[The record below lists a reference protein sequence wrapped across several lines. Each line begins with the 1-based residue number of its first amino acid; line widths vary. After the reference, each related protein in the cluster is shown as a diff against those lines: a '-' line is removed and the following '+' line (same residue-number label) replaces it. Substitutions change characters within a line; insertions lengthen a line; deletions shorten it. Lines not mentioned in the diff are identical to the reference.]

1 MQRMRVGSN
10 MVNTLYIDSNEPKN
24 VQQTVKL
31 TIQDRDT
38 DAQTETKGLKTAD
51 FIYNDV
57 AIERK
62 EASDLASSIK
72 DGRLKEQTLRMLEDF
87 EHQYIIVEG
96 DPYTLEYS
104 SLHKHAF
111 VGTMVS
117 RSSEG
122 IGIIYTPDVEATAY
136 AVNKI
141 VSKHEEN
148 GKRKIEELKRTNA
161 DTEDVQIAMLTCVK
175 GVSKEK
181 AENVLEHV
189 RWGDLLE
196 RIVRPSNTKEA
207 VTDTLCEVKG
217 VGEVTA
223 TRIYESFK
231 YMEE

>member
-1 MQRMRVGSN
+1 MTD
-10 MVNTLYIDSNEPKN
+10 TLYIDSNEPDKEGKKVQTK
-24 VQQTVKL
+24 VQQTIKN
-31 TIQDRDT
+31 RDT
-38 DAQTETKGLKTAD
+38 GAETEIKGLKTAD
-51 FIYNDV
+51 FIYKDV

-136 AVNKI
+136 AINKI
-141 VSKHEEN
+141 ISKHEED
-148 GKRKIEELKRTNA
+148 GERKVEELKRTNA
-161 DTEDVQIAMLTCVK
+161 DTEDVQVAMISCVK
-175 GVSKEK
+175 GVSGEK
-181 AENVLEHV
+181 AKNVFEETKFNSIEHILET
-189 RWGDLLE
+189 
-196 RIVRPSNTKEA
+196 NKAEA
-207 VTDTLCEVKG
+207 LQELQNIEGIGLKLSS
-217 VGEVTA
+217 
-223 TRIYESFK
+223 RIYESL
-231 YMEE
+231 EA

>member
-1 MQRMRVGSN
+1 MHKDMTE
-10 MVNTLYIDSNEPKN
+10 TLYIDSNEPNN
-24 VQQTVKL
+24 VRVAVST
-31 TIQDRDT
+31 TIHDRHTGADV
-38 DAQTETKGLKTAD
+38 ETKGLKTAD
-51 FIYNDV
+51 FVYRDI

-96 DPYTLEYS
+96 NPYTLEYS

-136 AVNKI
+136 AINKI

-148 GKRKIEELKRTNA
+148 GERKVEELKRTNA
-161 DTEDVQIAMLTCVK
+161 DTEDVQVAMISCVK
-175 GVSKEK
+175 GVSGGKAKKVFEETRFNSIEQILETNK
-181 AENVLEHV
+181 AEALEELQEIE
-189 RWGDLLE
+189 GIGLKL
-196 RIVRPSNTKEA
+196 SS
-207 VTDTLCEVKG
+207 
-217 VGEVTA
+217 
-223 TRIYESFK
+223 RIYESL
-231 YMEE
+231 EE

>member
-1 MQRMRVGSN
+1 MTE
-10 MVNTLYIDSNEPKN
+10 TLYIDSNEPNN
-24 VQQTVKL
+24 VRVAVST
-31 TIQDRDT
+31 TIHDRHTGADV
-38 DAQTETKGLKTAD
+38 ETKGLKTAD
-51 FIYNDV
+51 FVYRDI

-96 DPYTLEYS
+96 NPYTLEYS

-136 AVNKI
+136 AINKI

-148 GKRKIEELKRTNA
+148 GERKVEELKRTNA
-161 DTEDVQIAMLTCVK
+161 DTEDVQVAMLTCVEM
-175 GVSKEK
+175 VSKNK
-181 AENVLEHV
+181 AEKILEKTSIKEIC
-189 RWGDLLE
+189 RC
-196 RIVRPSNTKEA
+196 KEA
-207 VTDTLCEVKG
+207 GK
-217 VGEVTA
+217 TA
-223 TRIYESFK
+223 ELSEKLQDIEGIGQKISERVIESVSK
-231 YMEE
+231 

>member
-1 MQRMRVGSN
+1 MSSK
-10 MVNTLYIDSNEPKN
+10 TLYIDSNEPKN
-24 VQQTVKL
+24 VQTTVELTVK
-31 TIQDRDT
+31 DRDT
-38 DAQTETKGLKTAD
+38 GAETETKGLKTAD
-51 FIYNDV
+51 FVYQDI

-122 IGIIYTPDVEATAY
+122 IGIIHTPDVEATAY
-136 AVNKI
+136 AINKI
-141 VSKHEEN
+141 ISKHAEN
-148 GKRKIEELKRTNA
+148 GERKVEELKRTNA
-161 DTEDVQIAMLTCVK
+161 DTENIQVAMLTCVK
-175 GVSKEK
+175 GVSKQK
-181 AENVLEHV
+181 AENILDHI

-196 RIVRPSNTKEA
+196 RTVRPSNTKEA
-207 VTDTLCEVKG
+207 VVNTLCEVEG
-217 VGEVTA
+217 IGEVTA

-231 YMEE
+231 YMEA